1 MKLCEVIK
9 VGSEKEIRFL
19 GMSVAEFGC
28 RKFTFSESI
37 SYEKYFNIFPLK
49 GIRECFFDNILAQLD
64 EDYDD
69 IYISRMAAIGDSYFF
84 NLLFNNLIKKNGS
97 KKPVVVSLNQN
108 TVEIFNLF
116 SPDVECKIVEFNKR
130 LALEIFYNDIENKG
144 FEYKGKRFFSYINKE
159 LIYNIHRDIR
169 NSIKNND
176 GNFSFIHHLQKYYAL
191 FNSNFSYP
199 SISSVAREK
208 VFDFIRSSG
217 LNMNKFIF
225 LSPLAS
231 SNCSYDKSFWQAL
244 CIKLKS
250 KGYDIFINSS
260 VNKLEIDGCV
270 CGLLDLEETYYL
282 AQLSKGIIA
291 LRSGLNDF
299 LSTVDVP
306 QHILYTKFK
315 CNVVSSAEENIK
327 QFSLKYLPAVNPD
340 NLFEYNTELQSEA
353 EIERMILE
361 RIK

>member
-97 KKPVVVSLNQN
+97 KKPVVVSLNKN
-108 TVEIFNLF
+108 TVEVFGLC
-116 SPDVECKIVEFNKR
+116 SPDVKCKLVEFNKR
-130 LALEIFYNDIENKG
+130 QALELFYNDIENSG
-144 FEYKGKRFFSYINKE
+144 FEYKNKRFFSYINKG
-159 LIYNIHRDIR
+159 LIYNIHQDVKS
-169 NSIKNND
+169 SIAKNDKNC
-176 GNFSFIHHLQKYYAL
+176 SFIYHLQKYYAPIDMG
-191 FNSNFSYP
+191 FSRP
-199 SISSVAREK
+199 SISAMAKQQV
-208 VFDFIRSSG
+208 VDFLQDAGVNID
-217 LNMNKFIF
+217 KFIF

-244 CIKLKS
+244 CTKLKS
-250 KGYDIFINSS
+250 RGYDIFINSS

-270 CGLLDLEETYYL
+270 YGLFSLEETYYL